1 MILMLTIE
9 QLRRA
14 ITKAKEE
21 YRLYAKDPDADPG
34 MLDLMKIRI
43 KDYEQELRDKL
54 RYEEEQKKRNTP
66 SN

>member
-21 YRLYAKDPDADPG
+21 YRLHAKDPDADPC

-43 KDYEQELRDKL
+43 KDYEQELRDKVQW
-54 RYEEEQKKRNTP
+54 EEEQEKRNSP
-66 SN
+66 KN